1 MKKNKIVMVIFLF
14 LLSFLWHFVYD
25 WFPSVVTSLFFP
37 VNESIWEHMK
47 IIYFVILIGSII
59 EKNKN
64 YYLRLLVKPVVGVLF
79 YLIVFIPL
87 YLIFGESFIISV
99 LLMLITYIVVELLDI
114 KLNSIEELRIVVLPI
129 VIIILIIILFILL
142 TYYPPHNFLFFDS
155 IKLGYGIL
163 K

>member
-129 VIIILIIILFILL
+129 VIIILIIIFFILL